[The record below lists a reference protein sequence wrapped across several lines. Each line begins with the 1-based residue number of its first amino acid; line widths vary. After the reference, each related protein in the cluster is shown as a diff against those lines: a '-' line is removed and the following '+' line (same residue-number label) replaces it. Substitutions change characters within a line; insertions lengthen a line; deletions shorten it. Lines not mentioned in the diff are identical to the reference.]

1 MEEKARA
8 IGLFSGGLDS
18 IIAASLVMEQGIE
31 VELVNFTTV
40 FFDRAFKE
48 SVMASAQK
56 AADGIGKPLTVI
68 DLSAEFFSVLKDP
81 AYGYGSAMNPCIDC
95 RIFMLKKAK
104 GYMAERGASFVFTGE
119 VLGQRPFSQRRD
131 AMRII
136 ERESGLKGFLLRPLS
151 ARLMSPTVAE
161 EKGIIDRSKLL
172 SMSGR
177 SRKPQMALAK
187 RFGIEEYPASG
198 GGCVLTEKEFAVK
211 LRDLMKHEPDFDA
224 GDIELLKHGRHFR
237 ISPASKLVVGRDAQE
252 NYRIASLA
260 RKDDVM
266 FHARD
271 PLGPVCLLRGADPG
285 STFEE
290 AMSILARYALGKGN
304 EGTASIRCFSCR
316 GEERFLSARPCKES
330 FVEDKRI

>member
-1 MEEKARA
+1 MEEKTRA

-18 IIAASLVMEQGIE
+18 IIAAKLVMEQGID

-48 SVMASAQK
+48 SVMASSQK
-56 AADGIGKPLTVI
+56 AAEGIGKPLTVI
-68 DLSAEFFSVLKDP
+68 DISAEFFDVLGDP

-95 RIFMLKKAK
+95 RISMLKKAK
-104 GYMAERGASFVFTGE
+104 RYMTERRASFVFTGE

-131 AMRII
+131 AMKII

-151 ARLMSPTVAE
+151 ARLMPQTVAE

-172 SMSGR
+172 SLSGR

-198 GGCVLTEKEFAVK
+198 GLTEKEFAAK
-211 LRDLMKHEPDFDA
+211 LRDLMKHKPDFDA

-237 ISPASKLVVGRDAQE
+237 ISPTSKLVVGRYAQE
-252 NYRIASLA
+252 NHRIAALA

-266 FHARD
+266 FHAQD
-271 PLGPVCLLRGADPG
+271 PLGPVCLLRGADAG

-290 AMSILARYALGKGN
+290 AVSILARYALGKGN
-304 EGTASIRCFSCR
+304 TGTASIRCFSGL
-316 GEERFLSARPCKES
+316 GEEIFLNARPCKES